1 MHCIVLVK
9 QVPDVSNI
17 PEDAWD
23 REKGTLRRGLL
34 DSVLNPLGLHAL
46 TFAKRITAGDPT
58 AKTIYLTMGP
68 PQARDM
74 LIECISRAPGEAV
87 LLTDRALGGADTVST
102 AYALA
107 QGIRRIERD
116 LFNGSRDYMIITGM
130 QSVDGDTAQVPPQL
144 AEDLGIDQIA
154 YAQDIHTD
162 GKLVIRR
169 IGAAGTED
177 VEPKRFPVV
186 VTVTACTDTLYAGFA
201 AARAAR
207 NTGVIHTWS
216 AADVEAKL
224 DRVGLKGSRTTVYRI
239 FSPSED
245 RAKQCEMVPDAAELM
260 RKLKAKYRLAT
271 GGPAH
276 NEEGAYSLDGKEP
289 TYKGEL
295 WVLAE
300 REGDGVKSVSL
311 ELLGKTVE
319 LAAFLGERV
328 GVVLPTDHAGD
339 LPAELIAHGAD
350 VVYAI
355 EHPMLATFAPLP
367 FKPAVAGLVNERHPQ
382 VMLFGA
388 TPMGREL
395 APRIA
400 YACDSGL
407 TADCTKLEIGDH
419 TKGGNALVGILKQ
432 TRPALGGNIMATIM
446 TKDSPT
452 QMATVRPGVFK
463 VPTRDD
469 ARQGEVVRITPNLGD
484 DLIGAEVTPVE
495 SFTSKVNIRDAKII
509 VSGGH
514 GIRSR
519 GDFDRLLQP
528 LADSLGDMLGD
539 GAKVAASRHAVEDGY
554 RTHDYQVGQ
563 TGQTV
568 APKLYVAIGISGA
581 VQHVSGMQMSDTVI
595 AINKDPRARIFNY
608 ADFGIVGDLETVVP
622 QLTRAAQEAK

>member
-34 DSVLNPLGLHAL
+34 DSVLNPLDLHAL
-46 TFAKRITAGDPT
+46 TFARRITAADPEART
-58 AKTIYLTMGP
+58 VYLTMGP
-68 PQARDM
+68 PQAREVLVDC
-74 LIECISRAPGEAV
+74 LSRAPGEAV
-87 LLTDRALGGADTVST
+87 LLTDRAMGGADTVAT
-102 AYALA
+102 AYSLA
-107 QGIRRIERD
+107 QAIRRIETE
-116 LFNGSRDYMIITGM
+116 LFGGDRNYVIVSGM

-154 YAQDIHTD
+154 YAQDVHTD
-162 GKLVIRR
+162 PVLKFRR

-177 VEPKRFPVV
+177 VVPTRFPVL

-207 NTGVIHTWS
+207 SSAIHTWS
-216 AADVEAKL
+216 AADVGATPDK
-224 DRVGLKGSRTTVYRI
+224 VGIKGSRTTVYRI

-245 RAKQCEMVPDAAELM
+245 RAKQCVMVADAADLV
-260 RKLKAKYRLAT
+260 RRVQAKYRLAT
-271 GGPAH
+271 GGPAAH
-276 NEEGAYSLDGKEP
+276 EEGAYALDGKEP
-289 TYKGEL
+289 TYRGEFWL
-295 WVLAE
+295 LAE
-300 REGDGVKSVSL
+300 REGDGLKSVSL
-311 ELLGKTVE
+311 ELLGKARE
-319 LAAFLGERV
+319 LADLVGEKV
-328 GVVLPTDHAGD
+328 GVVLPCDVAGD
-339 LPAELIAHGAD
+339 LPSELIGRGAD
-350 VVYAI
+350 AVYAL
-355 EHPMLATFAPLP
+355 EHPMLATFSPIP
-367 FKPAVAGLVNERHPQ
+367 FKAAVAALVNERHPQ

-463 VPTRDD
+463 IPPRDD
-469 ARQGEVVRITPNLGD
+469 ARRGEVVRIVP
-484 DLIGAEVTPVE
+484 DLPTDLVGPDVTAVE
-495 SFTSKVNIRDAKII
+495 SFVSKVNIRDAKII

-514 GIRSR
+514 GIRSK

-528 LADSLGDMLGD
+528 LAQSLEHLLGDE
-539 GAKVAASRHAVEDGY
+539 AKVGASRHAVEDGF
-554 RTHDYQVGQ
+554 RSHDYQVGQ
-563 TGQTV
+563 TGQAV
-568 APKLYVAIGISGA
+568 APKLYVAVGISGA
-581 VQHVSGMQMSDTVI
+581 VQHVSGMQMSDTVV

-622 QLTRAAQEAK
+622 QLTRAAQEAR

>member
-34 DSVLNPLGLHAL
+34 DSVLNPLDLHAL
-46 TFAKRITAGDPT
+46 TFAKRITAGDPDART
-58 AKTIYLTMGP
+58 VYLTMGP

-87 LLTDRALGGADTVST
+87 LLTDRSLGGADTVST
-102 AYALA
+102 AYTLA
-107 QGIRRIERD
+107 QGIRRIERE
-116 LFNGSRDYMIITGM
+116 LFAGSRDYMIVTGM

-144 AEDLGIDQIA
+144 AEDLDIDQIA
-154 YAQDIHTD
+154 YAQDVHTD
-162 GKLVIRR
+162 PRLVIRR

-177 VEPKRFPVV
+177 VEPTRFPVV
-186 VTVTACTDTLYAGFA
+186 VTVTACTDTLYSGFH

-207 NTGVIHTWS
+207 SATIHTWS
-216 AADVEAKL
+216 AADVEAKP

-245 RAKQCEMVPDAAELM
+245 RAKECVMVTDASELM
-260 RKLKAKYRLAT
+260 KKVQAKYRLAT
-271 GGPAH
+271 GGPAAH
-276 NEEGAYSLDGKEP
+276 EEGAYSLDGKTP
-289 TYKGEL
+289 TYKGEF
-295 WVLAE
+295 WILAE
-300 REGDGVKSVSL
+300 REGDSIKSVSL
-311 ELLGKTVE
+311 ELLGKTRE
-319 LAAFLGERV
+319 LAQFLGEKV
-328 GVVLPTDHAGD
+328 GVVLATDDAGD

-355 EHPMLATFAPLP
+355 EHPMLGTFSPIP
-367 FKPAVAGLVNERHPQ
+367 FKTAVAALVREHHPQ

-463 VPTRDD
+463 IPPRDESHPG
-469 ARQGEVVRITPNLGD
+469 QVVRIKP
-484 DLIGAEVTPVE
+484 DLPADLVGAEVTPVE
-495 SFTSKVNIRDAKII
+495 SFVSKVNIRDAKII

-514 GIRSR
+514 GIRTR
-519 GDFDRLLQP
+519 TDFDRLLQP
-528 LADSLGDMLGD
+528 LAESLGDLLGD
-539 GAKVAASRHAVEDGY
+539 GAKVAASRHAVEDGF
-554 RTHDYQVGQ
+554 RSHDYQVGQ

-608 ADFGIVGDLETVVP
+608 ADFGIVGDLESVVP